1 MRWTQRVTLAALVGA
16 AACTATPPPAMPA
29 TPAYPDVPALV
40 VPPSVA
46 ASGDTLAR
54 HDAGWRRLQ
63 SDDLRGAARDFTA
76 ALDRAPGFYPAQAG
90 LGYVALLERRFDD
103 AGQWFSEV
111 LAIDA
116 TYVPALSGRVEAALS
131 ADDGVAAIR
140 ALEQWVT
147 VAPDGEQQDDLRARL
162 DVLRLRS
169 GQAELASAGAA
180 RRDGRFDEAQ
190 AALER
195 ARAMTPGSGVVLR
208 ELARVEIARGAFDAA
223 EAAIREAVEA
233 DAGDPESHAVLG
245 EVLEAEGRFRD
256 ASAAYARAVRLDP
269 RREWTER
276 VEALTR
282 RADLA
287 GLPIEYREIPAA
299 STLSRGQLAA
309 MLGIRLQDPLERA
322 PQRAAVVL
330 TDINGHW
337 ASPWIVAVTRAG
349 LMEAMPNH
357 TFQPAG
363 LVTRA
368 DLARA
373 VWRAIQI
380 FGTARAANLDEW
392 RSSRPTIVD
401 VPRTHL
407 AYDAVAAAV
416 ASGALSMG
424 DNGRFG
430 PNLPVTG
437 AEAGAAFARLEQIVG
452 RRQ

>member
-1 MRWTQRVTLAALVGA
+1 MRWAQTLTVATLVGA
-16 AACTATPPPAMPA
+16 AACTAAPPPALPT

-40 VPPSVA
+40 VPPSVT
-46 ASGDTLAR
+46 ASSDALAR
-54 HDAGWRRLQ
+54 HDAAWRRLQ
-63 SDDLRGAARDFTA
+63 SDDLRGAARDFAA

-103 AGQWFSEV
+103 AGRWFGEA

-140 ALEQWVT
+140 ALEQWIT

-162 DVLRLRS
+162 DVLRLR
-169 GQAELASAGAA
+169 GVQAELASAATA
-180 RRDGRFDEAQ
+180 RRAGRFDDAQ

-195 ARAMTPGSGVVLR
+195 ARVMTPGSGVVLR

-287 GLPIEYREIPAA
+287 GLPAEYRAIPSA

-309 MLGIRLQDPLERA
+309 LLGIRLQDPLERA

-373 VWRAIQI
+373 VWRAIQV
-380 FGTARAANLDEW
+380 FGTARASDLEEW
-392 RSSRPTIVD
+392 RATRPTIAD

-416 ASGALSMG
+416 ASGALGMG

-430 PNLPVTG
+430 PNRLVTG
-437 AEAGAAFARLEQIVG
+437 AEAGAALARLEQIVG
-452 RRQ
+452 RRR